1 MPNRP
6 LATEAAAEVLVKR
19 SSLGLSTP
27 WVEPGTE
34 VEVALAAIWRRVLG
48 IDAIG
53 VSDDFFELGGDSF
66 AATALAAEVEATFGI
81 RFAPSDIINAS
92 TVVGQAEL
100 VASQASGATPN
111 LPSHLVLGSA
121 GGSEPPVFMVHG
133 GLGFAFFKPAFL
145 EEVGRDRPVY
155 LFQAPGL
162 DGRVPPLASVEE
174 FAALYLDSIR
184 RIQPAGPYYIVA
196 MCAGS
201 FIALEMCNQ
210 LKEVGESVA
219 RLVLLDP
226 PVAPPAVKQI
236 RAELK
241 EEKKLA
247 QIAKSPAR
255 SAVSRIVG
263 LLSRSHVSREP
274 KPTRA
279 YKRDAKMQS
288 VIERIKQDVERMEPE
303 SPEHVAYTVETRARV
318 VELLKAAF
326 DKYEPRPYPGKAAML
341 VSSVKVKKMFG
352 RSAFWPTHLGGL
364 EHQVCEGDHQG
375 LFRKHLTET
384 ARFVSRSLS

>member
-1 MPNRP
+1 MPSRP
-6 LATEAAAEVLVKR
+6 LATEAAAEALVKR

-27 WVEPGTE
+27 WVEPRTE
-34 VEVALAAIWRRVLG
+34 AEIALAAIWRQVLG
-48 IDAIG
+48 IDAVG

-66 AATALAAEVEATFGI
+66 AATALAAEIEATFGI
-81 RFAPSDIINAS
+81 RFAPSAIINAS
-92 TVVGQAEL
+92 MVANQVKL

-121 GGSEPPVFMVHG
+121 GGSQPPVFMVHG
-133 GLGFAFFKPAFL
+133 GLGFAFFKPSFL

-162 DGRVPPLASVEE
+162 DGRVAPLASVEE

-184 RIQPAGPYYIVA
+184 RIQPVGPYHIVA

-201 FIALEMCNQ
+201 LIALEMCNQ
-210 LKEVGESVA
+210 LNEVGESVA

-226 PVAPPAVKQI
+226 PVSPPAMKQT

-241 EEKKLA
+241 EERNRA
-247 QIAKSPAR
+247 QAAKSPAR
-255 SAVSRIVG
+255 SVVSRIVS

-274 KPTRA
+274 RPTRA
-279 YKRDAKMQS
+279 HKRDVKMQS
-288 VIERIKQDVERMEPE
+288 VIERIKQEVERTQPE
-303 SPEHVAYTVETRARV
+303 SPEHVAYTVETRSRV

-326 DKYEPRPYPGKAAML
+326 DKYEPRPYSGKAAIL

-352 RSAFWPTHLGGL
+352 RSAFWPNHVGGV